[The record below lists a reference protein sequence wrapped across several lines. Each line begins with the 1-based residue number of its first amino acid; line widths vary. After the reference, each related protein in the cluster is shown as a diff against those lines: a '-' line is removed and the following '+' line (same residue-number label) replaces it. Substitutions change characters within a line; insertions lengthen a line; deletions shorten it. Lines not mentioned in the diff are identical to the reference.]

1 MLAALALLIFGS
13 LVLAGYALAMMLGA
27 RQEAKEALERRLA
40 TTIGLSD
47 AARRGGVL
55 KDRRLSTIAVVNTF
69 LSRPGIATSMI
80 RMVARAGLKK
90 RAGEVLLYVPLA
102 AFMGFL
108 LVTLTTG
115 KAAFG
120 IAAGAVGAA
129 VPLLV
134 VRRKA
139 RRRAA
144 LFAEQ
149 LPDGLDLVRAALQA
163 GHGLMAAMSVVADE
177 FPDPIAQEF
186 REVSEE
192 VRLGRP
198 LREALDNLA
207 ERVDNPDVA
216 LLEVGI
222 LTAQEIGGNLAEVLD
237 KIGYTIRERFK
248 LQRDTQV
255 LTAQGRLSG
264 WVLTALPF
272 LAALGMTILN
282 PGYFETMLQQPM
294 GRILLAYALGSLLMG
309 HFLIRRI
316 VTIEV

>member
-1 MLAALALLIFGS
+1 MLAALSLLIFAS
-13 LVLAGYALAMMLGA
+13 LVLAGHALATMLGA
-27 RQEAKEALERRLA
+27 RQEAKQALERRLA

-55 KDRRLSTIAVVNTF
+55 KDRRLSTIAVMNTF
-69 LSRPGIATSMI
+69 LSHLGIVTPMT

-90 RAGEVLLYVPLA
+90 RVGEVVLYILFA
-102 AFMGFL
+102 AGAAIL

-115 KAAFG
+115 KTAFG
-120 IAAGAVGAA
+120 VAAGAIGAP

-186 REVSEE
+186 REVTEE
-192 VRLGRP
+192 VRLGLP
-198 LREALDNLA
+198 LREALDNLSK
-207 ERVDNPDVA
+207 RVDAPDIA
-216 LLEVGI
+216 LLEIGI
-222 LTAQEIGGNLAEVLD
+222 LITQDVGGNLAEVFD
-237 KIGYTIRERFK
+237 NISHTIRERFK
-248 LQRDTQV
+248 VQREMKA
-255 LTAQGRLSG
+255 LTAQGRMSG
-264 WVLTALPF
+264 SVLTALPIIVAVG
-272 LAALGMTILN
+272 LSILN
-282 PGYFETMLQQPM
+282 PGYFAAMLEPGK
-294 GRILLAYALGSLLMG
+294 GRYMLAYAACSLLAG
-309 HFLIRRI
+309 HFAIRRL
-316 VTIEV
+316 VRVKV

>member
-134 VRRKA
+134 VRR
-139 RRRAA
+139 
-144 LFAEQ
+144 
-149 LPDGLDLVRAALQA
+149 
-163 GHGLMAAMSVVADE
+163 
-177 FPDPIAQEF
+177 
-186 REVSEE
+186 
-192 VRLGRP
+192 
-198 LREALDNLA
+198 
-207 ERVDNPDVA
+207 
-216 LLEVGI
+216 
-222 LTAQEIGGNLAEVLD
+222 
-237 KIGYTIRERFK
+237 
-248 LQRDTQV
+248 
-255 LTAQGRLSG
+255 
-264 WVLTALPF
+264 
-272 LAALGMTILN
+272 
-282 PGYFETMLQQPM
+282 
-294 GRILLAYALGSLLMG
+294 
-309 HFLIRRI
+309 
-316 VTIEV
+316 